1 MDQYEFGIVKELEEE
16 KQDYKKG
23 IQEGKTMAFCEEDQK
38 IPNVKK
44 VKLVFEYIQPLQVF
58 LNQFWKLELQP
69 MIDKT
74 YLAINE
80 LQNTD
85 DGYAQLFSF
94 INENVYIW
102 TMKLI
107 MGKPITYV
115 KSPTHSI
122 LNKLVYNLH
131 KTSYIFPQIWMIQ
144 KISNLIKGLNYYF
157 PQNILMTLVQYLA
170 IQQKIQHICTNND
183 ALQHIKYCT
192 TLNLISKFNEFSID
206 DAYQSYIYGFNLPSQ
221 TQIQRGIFLFF
232 IDRNLSTRH
241 QKIKR
246 TKQVLIV
253 FLKSLQ
259 EDYLFNIISFGGQV
273 KKSSIKHKL
282 QQNNKGLNYQN
293 IKIERIQIIEIY
305 F

>member
-38 IPNVKK
+38 IPNIKK

-69 MIDKT
+69 MIDKI

-122 LNKLVYNLH
+122 LFHSDINMKEKQISLQSPQDQLYISLDMDDPENLKPNQRFELLFSSKH
-131 KTSYIFPQIWMIQ
+131 INDPCT
-144 KISNLIKGLNYYF
+144 
-157 PQNILMTLVQYLA
+157 ILS
-170 IQQKIQHICTNND
+170 HTNND
-183 ALQHIKYCT
+183 ALQHIKYCA
-192 TLNLISKFNEFSID
+192 TLNLIPKFNEFSID
-206 DAYQSYIYGFNLPSQ
+206 DAYQSYINGFNLPSQ
-221 TQIQRGIFLFF
+221 TQIQRVFQR
-232 IDRNLSTRH
+232 D
-241 QKIKR
+241 
-246 TKQVLIV
+246 TKK
-253 FLKSLQ
+253 LK
-259 EDYLFNIISFGGQV
+259 E
-273 KKSSIKHKL
+273 
-282 QQNNKGLNYQN
+282 QNKC
-293 IKIERIQIIEIY
+293 
-305 F
+305 